1 MNVKSI
7 LLALALAASASF
19 AAADTSLILKPTPAQ
34 IKAAVALDNKECPV
48 SKEPNG
54 SMGAGKTVIYKGKAV
69 TLCCG
74 SCVKKFAKDP
84 AKFVAMA
91 EKSSMP
97 APVTPAP
104 AKPLTGHEG
113 HNHD

>member
-1 MNVKSI
+1 MNLKSI

-74 SCVKKFAKDP
+74 SCLKKFAKDP
-84 AKFVAMA
+84 AKFTAAA
-91 EKSSMP
+91 ESQ
-97 APVTPAP
+97 AAATPAP
-104 AKPLTGHEG
+104 TRPLTGHEG